1 MKVIQAAVVRTHYFH
16 LARYLHQQ
24 NALECIFTGYP
35 WFKLKNEL
43 LPQTKVKT
51 FPWLLAPF
59 MAGNHFSLLGKLRDL
74 NCVYPHW
81 IYWQQSLLNKYV
93 SYNLKK
99 CDVFIGQSQSGLPS
113 GIKAKEMGALYICD
127 RPCSHIRNQSE
138 IIKEELAIWSIKPV
152 PRNSVDPRSILVEE
166 KEYELADYVVVPSEF
181 ARRSFLEKGYSKNK
195 VVKISFGADL
205 NRFKKISEPNSE
217 VFTALFVGQVSFR
230 KGFLYLLEAFN
241 KIKIKKKRLIVVG
254 SIVNTEIYEVI
265 KEKRI
270 DLKFV
275 EFYTRLDNSL
285 LYKFYN
291 QAHVFVLPS
300 IEEGLAVVMGEAL
313 ACGCPVIATENTGA
327 SDLFENG
334 KEGFIV
340 PIRNVNILV
349 EKMQQLY
356 EDKDLRARMSE
367 AAQEKIKSL
376 GGWDAYGKNYYEF
389 LKANLKN
396 K

>member
-1 MKVIQAAVVRTHYFH
+1 MKVIQTAIGKNHYFH

-24 NALECIFTGYP
+24 NALECIYSGYP

-51 FPWLLAPF
+51 FPWLLTPF
-59 MAGNHFSLLGKLRDL
+59 MAGNHFSLLRKLRDL
-74 NCVYPHW
+74 NWIYPHW
-81 IYWQQSLLNKYV
+81 IYWHQSLLDMYV

-99 CDVFIGQSQSGLPS
+99 CDVFIGQSQNGLQSGM
-113 GIKAKEMGALYICD
+113 KAKELGALYLCD
-127 RPCSHIRNQSE
+127 RPSSHIRNQSE
-138 IIKEELAIWSIKPV
+138 IIKEELSIWNIKSLPI
-152 PRNSVDPRSILVEE
+152 NSVDPRSVFVEE
-166 KEYELADYVVVPSEF
+166 KEYELADFVVVPSEYSKK
-181 ARRSFLEKGYSKNK
+181 SFIEKGVSKDK
-195 VVKISFGADL
+195 VIKIALGSSL
-205 NRFKKISEPNSE
+205 LRFKKISDPDSE
-217 VFTALFVGQVSFR
+217 IFTALFVGQVSLR

-241 KIKIKKKRLIVVG
+241 KLKIQKKRLVVVG
-254 SIVNTEIYEVI
+254 ALSADVKKII
-265 KEKRI
+265 KEKKI
-270 DLKFV
+270 DLSQV
-275 EFYTRLDNSL
+275 EFHHFIANAE

-300 IEEGLAVVMGEAL
+300 IEDGFGMVMAEAL

-327 SDLFENG
+327 RDLFENE

-356 EDKDLRARMSE
+356 EDKALRAKMSD
-367 AAQEKIKSL
+367 AAQEKIKSI
-376 GGWDAYGKNYYEF
+376 GGWDTYGKNYYEF